1 MTMHSVELEQAV
13 IGGLLIDPDQYPDVC
28 VHLTPGSFVGG
39 FEREAYTTIA
49 TLCDKGARIDFL
61 TVAEECEKSRPTG
74 EWLIYLANLQKNTP
88 SAANVV
94 SYAKGVAEIAY
105 LRRMYAIGADLCRAA
120 MGPGDVAT
128 RTASA
133 QTALSEALAI
143 DTHTGPID
151 TRKALQDW
159 YQSLTHNRGANG
171 LASGF
176 MDLDVLTTG
185 FHPGELVILAARPGV
200 GKTVL
205 ALQIA
210 ANAILG
216 GRSVMFFS
224 LEMQT
229 SELISRLAACQTGVS
244 HHAIKTGDL
253 SSRQWIQL
261 GDFATETAER
271 RLYIS
276 DKPDQHISA
285 IRAQA
290 RSQKNRTG
298 LDLVIVDYLQLAHG
312 DGESDTVRVGAVS
325 RGLKAL
331 AKELNC
337 PVLALSQF
345 SRSVEQRADGRPRLS
360 DLRSSGQIEQD
371 ADLVMFLH
379 RAGERSTELIV
390 EKNRH
395 GRTGHLW
402 LEPMFHEM
410 KFIPGV
416 EPLQEPV
423 KPSKGLEW

>member
-1 MTMHSVELEQAV
+1 MTLHNAELEQAV

-28 VHLTPGSFVGG
+28 LSLASDSFVGD
-39 FEREAYTTIA
+39 FERVAYTTIA
-49 TLCDKGARIDFL
+49 MLWEKGARIDFL
-61 TVAEECEKSRPTG
+61 TVADECEKIRPTG
-74 EWLIYLANLQKNTP
+74 EWLIYLANLHRNTP

-94 SYAKGVAEIAY
+94 GYAKALAEYAY
-105 LRRMYAIGADLCRAA
+105 LRKLHSAGADVCRAA
-120 MGPGDVAT
+120 LGPGDLSS
-128 RTASA
+128 RTAAA
-133 QTALSEALAI
+133 QTALGAALAI
-143 DTHTGPID
+143 DTATGPVD
-151 TRKALQDW
+151 TKQALQAW
-159 YQSLTHNRGANG
+159 YDGLTKNSGAAG
-171 LASGF
+171 LMSGI

-205 ALQIA
+205 ALQMA
-210 ANAILG
+210 ATAIDDG
-216 GRSVMFFS
+216 KSVMFFS

-253 SSRQWIQL
+253 NSRQWIQL
-261 GDFATETAER
+261 GDFTTSTQAKQ
-271 RLYIS
+271 LHIS
-276 DKPDQHISA
+276 DKPDQHISN

-298 LDLVIVDYLQLAHG
+298 LDLVIVDYLQLANG

-379 RAGERSTELIV
+379 RAGERNTELIV

-410 KFIPGV
+410 RFIPGV
-416 EPLQEPV
+416 EPLSEPA
-423 KPSKGLEW
+423 KPAKSLAW

>member
-1 MTMHSVELEQAV
+1 MLHNVELEQAV
-13 IGGLLIDPDQYPDVC
+13 IGGLLIDPDQWPEVWPYVASD
-28 VHLTPGSFVGG
+28 SFVGA
-39 FEREAYTTIA
+39 FEREAYTTIEA
-49 TLCDKGARIDFL
+49 MFGKGVRIDFL
-61 TVAEECEKSRPTG
+61 TVADECEKNRPTG
-74 EWLIYLANLQKNTP
+74 EWLIYLAKLEKNTP
-88 SAANVV
+88 SAANLV
-94 SYAKGVAEIAY
+94 SYAKALSEYTY
-105 LRRMYAIGADLCRAA
+105 LRKLHAAGSDLCRAA
-120 MGPGDVAT
+120 IGPGDLAS
-128 RTASA
+128 RTGAA
-133 QTALSEALAI
+133 QTALGVALALNV
-143 DTHTGPID
+143 HTGPVD
-151 TRKALQDW
+151 TKKALQDW
-159 YQSLTHNRGANG
+159 YQSLTQNHGANG

-176 MDLDVLTTG
+176 MDLDILTTG

-210 ANAILG
+210 ANAILI

-253 SSRQWIQL
+253 NSRQWIQL

-312 DGESDTVRVGAVS
+312 DGETDTVRVGAVS

-379 RAGERSTELIV
+379 RAGERNTELIV